1 MSKYEWLLALHIT
14 AAFLLV
20 GGGVFAGALYGL
32 ARRRELPSE
41 VALLLALLQIA
52 VVTIGVGSIGS
63 LVFGLWLVHVAGYG
77 YGDGWII
84 GAVVFWLL
92 AGALGGAAGN
102 RDKRTRLLAER
113 LAAEG
118 DRPSDELHA
127 LVRDRISLA
136 LNSASTAALLV
147 LLALMVW
154 KPGA

>member
-1 MSKYEWLLALHIT
+1 VTKYEWVLALHVT

-41 VALLLALLQIA
+41 VALLLGLVQIA
-52 VVTIGVGSIGS
+52 VVVIGIGSIGS
-63 LVFGLWLVHVAGYG
+63 LVFGLWLVDVAGYG
-77 YGDGWII
+77 YGDGWVIA
-84 GAVVFWLL
+84 AVLFWLL
-92 AGALGGAAGN
+92 AGGLGGAGGN
-102 RDKRTRLLAER
+102 RDKRTRLLAAR

-118 DRPSDELHA
+118 DRPSDELRA
-127 LVRDRISLA
+127 LLRDPVALA
-136 LNSASTAALLV
+136 LNAASTAALVV